1 MKWYNDFADLIISFC
16 KWLVTGTLEGANFQR
31 SIYFSGYTW
40 LQLVTV
46 AVTVKNLDFTGK
58 LRLTRLNSHL
68 LEYFNF
74 SMHFY
79 YIQCIK
85 RKIYSS
91 RCFNRNHV

>member
-1 MKWYNDFADLIISFC
+1 MVSDWNAGS
-16 KWLVTGTLEGANFQR
+16 ANFQR
-31 SIYFSGYTW
+31 SVYFSGYTW

-74 SMHFY
+74 FNALLL
-79 YIQCIK
+79 
-85 RKIYSS
+85 YSVYKKK
-91 RCFNRNHV
+91 NI

>member
-1 MKWYNDFADLIISFC
+1 MVSDWNAGS
-16 KWLVTGTLEGANFQR
+16 ANFQR
-31 SIYFSGYTW
+31 SVYFSGYTW

-74 SMHFY
+74 SIHFY

-91 RCFNRNHV
+91 RGFNRNHV